1 MFIYI
6 YLFIYLF
13 IFNVPLLECC
23 PWQSLIFFLFIF
35 VPWPISV
42 TQQELNK
49 YVLNKWRRKCVWDT
63 EVIKIIEAKSRNKK
77 KERKTGKENLKNN
90 VRLCEE
96 IQKRVK
102 PLKPKVFT
110 CERKERE
117 KNHGHFISW
126 SSDYFE

>member
-1 MFIYI
+1 MLSMTKFK
-6 YLFIYLF
+6 
-13 IFNVPLLECC
+13 
-23 PWQSLIFFLFIF
+23 FFFFIF

-49 YVLNKWRRKCVWDT
+49 FVLNKWRRKCVWDT
-63 EVIKIIEAKSRNKK
+63 EVIKIIEAKSRNKIK
-77 KERKTGKENLKNN
+77 KKTGKENLKNN

-110 CERKERE
+110 CERKERKKKITVTSFPGVLTTFNNVFVRMSKLMLRLWVKE
-117 KNHGHFISW
+117 K
-126 SSDYFE
+126 